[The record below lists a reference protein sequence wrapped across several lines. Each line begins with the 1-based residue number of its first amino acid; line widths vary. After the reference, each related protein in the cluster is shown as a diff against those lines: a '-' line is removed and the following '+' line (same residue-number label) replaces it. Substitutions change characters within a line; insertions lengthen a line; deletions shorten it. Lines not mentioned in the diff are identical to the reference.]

1 MGLFEKAFGAKEK
14 PTQEDAFNRVESV
27 ANEDIAVQQELDTQ
41 RQEIAKEVQRTG
53 RSVKRI
59 TTLNVAGVGQTDL
72 ANVPPELLEALAEFD
87 IDNTGELNKN
97 DIIKAA
103 DMYRESKKS
112 NERLKKVALFFGA
125 LLLFSFGL
133 MTRKDVRFLDESHF
147 FFFFFVFLGGA

>member
-1 MGLFEKAFGAKEK
+1 MGFFDKAFGGKKNEG
-14 PTQEDAFNRVESV
+14 AFSSGVDSV
-27 ANEDIAVQQELDTQ
+27 ANEDITVQQEQDAE

-87 IDNTGELNKN
+87 IEDNGELNKN

-103 DMYRESKKS
+103 DMYRESKRS
-112 NERLKKVALFFGA
+112 NERLKKVALFFAA
-125 LLLFSFGL
+125 LLLCSFGI
-133 MTRKDVRFLDESHF
+133 MTRKDVKFPFHPSP
-147 FFFFFVFLGGA
+147 